1 MTRCRDHLGKYFDS
15 IEEMLLYHGVSYAV
29 YRARMKKNLP
39 LEQVLTPNTITVHG
53 KNFNTK
59 TEICDYYGIDY
70 KQFTRRI
77 RQGFSPEDIIDK
89 KLYERQYT
97 FIIDDKHFTTV
108 RELAKYL
115 DLNIDTL
122 KEMLF
127 QWRYKPAQ
135 IKKAINRL
143 AIGSHRFRNYKHACE
158 YYHVSNNVLCAVLH
172 TTTDAEARE
181 LLIKQSAKR
190 CENYKIKK
198 KTLFKPCVDH
208 LGNHFDS
215 IRDMCKYHGISDSV
229 WQQRSKRRWELKD
242 ILTTPVKT
250 FNTESEYARYS
261 E

>member
-53 KNFNTK
+53 KKFNTK

-115 DLNIDTL
+115 DLDI
-122 KEMLF
+122 
-127 QWRYKPAQ
+127 
-135 IKKAINRL
+135 
-143 AIGSHRFRNYKHACE
+143 FRNYKHACE